1 MIFQQ
6 KPAKINKIQSNQPF
20 LPLNPQVILL
30 VRSGQISIFASL
42 VINQQPTGER
52 HYLFDQ
58 KPGEALFSVPVFQN
72 FGILAIALEEVELE
86 ELSLEDFSRQIA
98 IENRGA
104 IALLESWLQHLEEA
118 LAQKFLPFKSKSLQK
133 NPDRENTLLLP
144 KCSLSTPYS
153 FESDRSIQPPENQ
166 ILWIKISQGQTT
178 WRGFKNLVLER
189 KSPWFPLVKGSW
201 LTAIAPTD
209 IKSEINIPFL
219 KKQGAGSRK
228 QGEIGEIGE
237 KNPKIETSLSKPIQY
252 ETAIAPTVIE
262 IAPTQT
268 AIAPTVI
275 EIAPT
280 HTAIAPTFESGNSEQ
295 LSASLE
301 IVHKYF
307 CYAINTYLKE
317 EKKTKSDRFQ
327 AREKLNQQLT
337 SSAYNK
343 LASVLQPQQI
353 TSEQTGTP
361 LLIVAGAIARLQK
374 IKIKPPA
381 SSEDLNLLRDPIEAI
396 ARASQC
402 RIRRVQ
408 LTENWWQ
415 QEHGPLLG
423 YTSDRNSPVALLPN
437 REKGKGY
444 LLFDPDR
451 LFNPNRLFN
460 PDRLFNPNRQNP
472 IPVTQKV
479 ARNISTLAYTFY
491 RPLPLVVNNILSLF
505 QFGIFGYQKDL
516 LLIVLVGALATI
528 LGMVVPQITGTLI
541 DLTIPN
547 SDRLLLSQMGL
558 ALLAAAI
565 GRSAFQL
572 SQGIITLRVENATDV
587 NLQLAVWDRLLK
599 LTPAFLRQYT
609 SGDLLNRLLAIRQ
622 IRSQLSGATQRTLL
636 SGIFSLLNL
645 GLMFIY
651 SVKLALIGLGISIAA
666 IIVTIA
672 SGILL
677 VRKERQQENL
687 DGEIDGLTVQ
697 LIGGVSKL
705 RVAAAE
711 ERAFATWADKYSQKT
726 KLTNDIQQINDAVST
741 FNEIL
746 PLISSILLFWF
757 TIAFVQ
763 TAQAQGNPTNLT
775 IGTFLAFSAAFGTFI
790 SGVTNLSNTL
800 TDILGIVPLWER
812 AKSLVQ
818 APTEYDPN
826 LNDSGRLTGRIVLER
841 ISFRYRENGPPI
853 LDNVSIQA
861 NPGEFIAVVGP
872 SGSGKSTL
880 FRLLL
885 GFETPQSGTVYYDGQ
900 DLKSLDLISV
910 RRQLGVVLQNGRVQQ
925 SSIFDN
931 IACGALITLKE
942 AWSAAEMA
950 GLAADIERMPMG
962 MHTIV
967 SVGGSNLSGGQRQR
981 LLIARALIKKPKII
995 LMDEA
1000 TSALDNRTQT
1010 VVTRSLERINATRI
1024 VIAHRLST
1032 IRHADRIYVL
1042 EAGRVVQ
1049 VGSFVELIEL
1059 DGSFARLV
1067 ARQLE

>member
-1 MIFQQ
+1 MVFQQ
-6 KPAKINKIQSNQPF
+6 KQAKINKIQSNQPF

-52 HYLFDQ
+52 HYLFDL
-58 KPGEALFSVPVFQN
+58 KPGEALFGVPVSQN
-72 FGILAIALEEVELE
+72 FGILAIALEELELE

-118 LAQKFLPFKSKSLQK
+118 LAQKSLPFKSKSLQK

-144 KCSLSTPYS
+144 NCSLSTPYS

-166 ILWIKISQGQTT
+166 IVWIKISQGQTT
-178 WRGFKNLVLER
+178 WRGLKNLVLER

-209 IKSEINIPFL
+209 TKSEINIPFF
-219 KKQGAGSRK
+219 KKQGAGSRE
-228 QGEIGEIGE
+228 QGE

-268 AIAPTVI
+268 AIAPT
-275 EIAPT
+275 
-280 HTAIAPTFESGNSEQ
+280 FESGNSEQ

-301 IVHKYF
+301 IFHKYF

-317 EKKTKSDRFQ
+317 EKNAKTDRFQ

-361 LLIVAGAIARLQK
+361 LLIAAGAIAKLQK
-374 IKIKPPA
+374 IKIQPPA

-444 LLFDPDR
+444 
-451 LFNPNRLFN
+451 RLFN

-479 ARNISTLAYTFY
+479 ARNISTFAYTFY

-505 QFGIFGYQKDL
+505 QFGIFGYQKDI

-609 SGDLLNRLLAIRQ
+609 SGDLLNRLLAIRE

-726 KLTNDIQQINDAVST
+726 QLTNDIQQINDAVST

-775 IGTFLAFSAAFGTFI
+775 IGTFLAFSTAFGTFI

-826 LNDSGRLTGRIVLER
+826 RTDSGRLTGRIVLER

-1010 VVTRSLERINATRI
+1010 VVTRSLEKINATRI

-1049 VGSFVELIEL
+1049 VGSFFELIEL

>member
-6 KPAKINKIQSNQPF
+6 KQAKINKIQSNQPF

-133 NPDRENTLLLP
+133 NPERENTLLLP
-144 KCSLSTPYS
+144 NCSLSTPYS

-166 ILWIKISQGQTT
+166 IVWIKISQGQTT
-178 WRGFKNLVLER
+178 WRGFKDLVLER

-201 LTAIAPTD
+201 LTAIASTD
-209 IKSEINIPFL
+209 TKSEINIPFL
-219 KKQGAGSRK
+219 KKQGAGSREQRK
-228 QGEIGEIGE
+228 QGEHEEQGEIGEIGE

-262 IAPTQT
+262 IAPT
-268 AIAPTVI
+268 
-275 EIAPT
+275 

-301 IVHKYF
+301 TFHKYF

-361 LLIVAGAIARLQK
+361 LLIAAGAIARLQK

-381 SSEDLNLLRDPIEAI
+381 SSENLSLLRDPIEAI

-444 LLFDPDR
+444 LLF
-451 LFNPNRLFN
+451 N

-479 ARNISTLAYTFY
+479 ARNISTFAYTFY

-505 QFGIFGYQKDL
+505 QFGIFGYQKDI

-609 SGDLLNRLLAIRQ
+609 SGDLLNRLLAIRE

-885 GFETPQSGTVYYDGQ
+885 GFETPQNGTVYYDGQ
-900 DLKSLDLISV
+900 DLKSLDLVSV

-1042 EAGRVVQ
+1042 ETGRVVQ
-1049 VGSFVELIEL
+1049 VGSFFELIEL

>member
-6 KPAKINKIQSNQPF
+6 KQAKINKIQSNQAF
-20 LPLNPQVILL
+20 LALNLQVIWLL
-30 VRSGQISIFASL
+30 RSGQISIFASL
-42 VINQQPTGER
+42 FINQQPTGER
-52 HYLFDQ
+52 HYLFDL
-58 KPGEALFSVPVFQN
+58 KPGEALFGVPVSQN
-72 FGILAIALEEVELE
+72 YGILAIALEEVELE
-86 ELSLEDFSRQIA
+86 ELSLEDFSRQSA
-98 IENRGA
+98 IENRET
-104 IALLESWLQHLEEA
+104 IALLESWLQHLEAA
-118 LAQKFLPFKSKSLQK
+118 LAQKSSPLKSLQK
-133 NPDRENTLLLP
+133 KSERKNTLLLP
-144 KCSLSTPYS
+144 NCSLPTPYS
-153 FESDRSIQPPENQ
+153 LETDRSIQPPENQ
-166 ILWIKISQGQTT
+166 IVWIKISEGQTT

-201 LTAIAPTD
+201 LTAIAPT
-209 IKSEINIPFL
+209 E
-219 KKQGAGSRK
+219 
-228 QGEIGEIGE
+228 
-237 KNPKIETSLSKPIQY
+237 
-252 ETAIAPTVIE
+252 IE
-262 IAPTQT
+262 IASTKIK
-268 AIAPTVI
+268 IAPPVP
-275 EIAPT
+275 IAPK
-280 HTAIAPTFESGNSEQ
+280 FESGNSKQ
-295 LSASLE
+295 LSASLKTF
-301 IVHKYF
+301 HKYF
-307 CYAINTYLKE
+307 CCAINTYLKE
-317 EKKTKSDRFQ
+317 EKKVKLDRFQ
-327 AREKLNQQLT
+327 AREKLNQQII

-361 LLIVAGAIARLQK
+361 LLIAVVAIAQLQK

-381 SSEDLNLLRDPIEAI
+381 PSEDLSLLRDPIEAI
-396 ARASQC
+396 ARASQFP
-402 RIRRVQ
+402 IRRVQ

-415 QEHGPLLG
+415 QEHGPLLS
-423 YTSDRNSPVALLPN
+423 YTSDRNYPVALLPN

-444 LLFDPDR
+444 LLFDP
-451 LFNPNRLFN
+451 NRLFESN
-460 PDRLFNPNRQNP
+460 RLFKSDRLYT

-479 ARNISTLAYTFY
+479 AQNISTLAYTFY
-491 RPLPLVVNNILSLF
+491 RPLPLVLNNIFSLF
-505 QFGIFGYQKDL
+505 QFGIFGYQKDIF
-516 LLIVLVGALATI
+516 LIVLVGVLATI
-528 LGMVVPQITGTLI
+528 LGMVVPQITGMLI

-547 SDRLLLSQMGL
+547 SDFLLLSQMGL

-666 IIVTIA
+666 MNVTIA

-687 DGEIDGLTVQ
+687 DGEIDGFTVQ

-711 ERAFATWADKYSQKT
+711 KRAFATWADKYSQKT
-726 KLTNDIQQINDAVST
+726 KLTNDIQQINDAVSI

-746 PLISSILLFWF
+746 PLISSVLLFCF
-757 TIAFVQ
+757 TIAFMQ
-763 TAQAQGNPTNLT
+763 TAPAQGNPTNLT

-826 LNDSGRLTGRIVLER
+826 RTDPGRLTGRIVLDR
-841 ISFRYRENGPPI
+841 ISFRYRENGPLI

-861 NPGEFIAVVGP
+861 NRGEFIAVVGP

-885 GFETPQSGTVYYDGQ
+885 GFETPQNGTVYYDGQ

-931 IACGALITLKE
+931 IACGALINLKE

-967 SVGGSNLSGGQRQR
+967 SERGSNLSAGQRQR
-981 LLIARALIKKPKII
+981 LLIARALIKKPQII

-1000 TSALDNRTQT
+1000 TSALDNQTQT
-1010 VVTRSLERINATRI
+1010 IVTRSLEKINATRI

-1042 EAGRVVQ
+1042 EAGRIVQ
-1049 VGSFVELIEL
+1049 VGSFIELIEL
-1059 DGSFARLV
+1059 DGSFSRLV